1 MTSYTSQLDDITE
14 HWTDQRV
21 ADLLALAIVEP
32 ERIPYCFLIDHNTRG
47 PGFPASPV
55 AYDFETKGGVGIE
68 TMDKEKA
75 REWLAKA
82 ILLGYTA
89 HHAGPEQRRRSGLK
103 PRQPYGDS
111 YSIRRARQRADWKRR
126 PQDDTDDIPF

>member
-1 MTSYTSQLDDITE
+1 MPSYKAQLDDITE

-21 ADLLALAIVEP
+21 ADLLALAAVES
-32 ERIPYCFLIDHNTRG
+32 ERIPYCFVINHDVRG
-47 PGFPASPV
+47 RDLKACPV
-55 AYDFETKGGVGIE
+55 PYDFDSKGHVGIE

-75 REWLAKA
+75 RGWLAKA

-89 HHAGPEQRRRSGLK
+89 THAGPEERRRSGLK

-111 YSIRRARQRADWKRR
+111 YSVRRARERAEWKRR
-126 PQDDTDDIPF
+126 PDDDDDIPF